1 MDLLYNIVEQPN
13 DDHGLDQTTEDVDD
27 DDVFYAELERR
38 ILLLINTADE
48 NDDLMAAT
56 SYNNSKMRKS
66 YLDYYSL
73 SQPDQSYFDWTDSDQ
88 GSSSYSVPSRILNL
102 WRSNVNGTG
111 VFIPHT
117 LKSKRKNKPR
127 RKKNE
132 DTAVYKEVGNKS
144 RLSKDVE

>member
-13 DDHGLDQTTEDVDD
+13 SVNDHHGLDQITEDVDD

-48 NDDLMAAT
+48 NDDLMDT
-56 SYNNSKMRKS
+56 SYNSKNSRIRKS
-66 YLDYYSL
+66 YLDYSL
-73 SQPDQSYFDWTDSDQ
+73 SQPDQSYFDWTESE

-117 LKSKRKNKPR
+117 VKSERKNKPR
-127 RKKNE
+127 
-132 DTAVYKEVGNKS
+132 TYS
-144 RLSKDVE
+144 HFIL